1 MFMDLFQ
8 TDPAS
13 EIDRQWYV
21 RIIKVLFSIISDPN
35 WFNFHRETCN
45 LFWDVILIQS
55 TCSY

>member
-21 RIIKVLFSIISDPN
+21 HIIKVLFSIISDSN

-55 TCSY
+55 TCS